1 MKNLRLQKKLTARI
15 LKVGKNKVWID
26 PDRMEDIKEAI
37 TSEDIREL
45 IRDKAIKKKLTKGVK
60 ARAGAKRKKRK
71 KKGRKRR
78 TGRIKKR
85 INKRKQKY
93 VKNIR
98 KLRNYLKS
106 IRKQNKI
113 SSKEH
118 NKLKKLIKAGY
129 LTSKKNIEE
138 YITKK

>member
-1 MKNLRLQKKLTARI
+1 MKTLRLQKKLTARI

-71 KKGRKRR
+71 KKVRKRR